1 MTIAPGEYAV
11 ANRARFLEELK
22 EFLRI
27 PSISTLPQH
36 QPDMERAAGFVRDRM
51 IEAGLENVH
60 LIPTAGNPLVYGEW
74 LHAEGAPTVL
84 CYGHY
89 DVQPSDPLSEWKTPP
104 FEPTV
109 RDGKLYAR
117 GAADDKGQFYAHIK
131 AVESLMKTRGALPVN
146 VRFLVEG
153 EEEVGGKG
161 IETYVQEHPERLH
174 CDVAL
179 VSDTALFAPDL
190 PSIDVGLRGM
200 VYTEVEVRGAES
212 DLHSGLY
219 GGAAP
224 NPFDALARIIVG
236 LKDEA
241 GRIQIP
247 GFYDA
252 VAEPSPAEKA
262 SWGRLPFDEEVYR
275 KHEVRASYLPGEAGY
290 SVLERTW
297 VRPTLEVHGMPGGFM
312 GAGAKTV
319 IPARAVAKIS
329 MRLVPNQKPE
339 TIKAQFEAFVQK
351 LTPHGYTAQVRVLSL
366 ADPVVVDA
374 ENRFIRA
381 AVAALKDVFQAEPV
395 FVRSGGSIPI
405 VALFAGVLHAPT
417 VMMGFGLP
425 DDGLHAPNEKFNIE
439 NYDRGVESVIGFFE
453 RLGGEGGR

>member
-1 MTIAPGEYAV
+1 MTIEPGEYAV
-11 ANRARFLEELK
+11 AHRARFLDELK

-36 QPDMERAAGFVRDRM
+36 QPDMERAAGFVHDRM
-51 IEAGLENVH
+51 IEAGLENVR
-60 LIPTAGNPLVYGEW
+60 IIATEGNPLVYGDW
-74 LHAEGAPTVL
+74 LHAAGAPTVL

-89 DVQPSDPLSEWKTPP
+89 DVQPPDPLSEWKTPP
-104 FEPTV
+104 FEPTE

-131 AVESLMKTRGALPVN
+131 AVECLMRTRGRLPVN
-146 VRFLVEG
+146 VRFLIEG
-153 EEEVGGKG
+153 EEEVGGRS
-161 IETYVQEHPERLH
+161 IETYIQEHPEALA

-200 VYTEVEVRGAES
+200 VYTEVEVQGAES

-236 LKDEA
+236 LKNEA
-241 GRIQIP
+241 GRVLIP

-252 VAEPSPAEKA
+252 VVDPSPAEKA
-262 SWGRLPFDEEVYR
+262 SWGRLPFDEEEYR
-275 KHEVRASYLPGEAGY
+275 QKEVRAGFLPGEAGY

-297 VRPTLEVHGMPGGFM
+297 VRPTLEVHGMPGGFT

-319 IPARAVAKIS
+319 IPARALAKIS
-329 MRLVPNQKPE
+329 MRLVPNQEPL
-339 TIKAQFEAFVQK
+339 TVRDQFAAYVQK
-351 LTPHGYTAQVRVLSL
+351 LTPRGYTTQVRTLSL

-374 ENRFIRA
+374 ENRYVRA
-381 AVAALKDVFQAEPV
+381 AVAALHEVFKAEPV

-405 VALFAGVLHAPT
+405 VALFARVLKVPT

-425 DDGLHAPNEKFNIE
+425 DDGLHAPNEKFNLE
-439 NYDRGVESVIGFFE
+439 NYARGVASVIGLFE
-453 RLGGEGGR
+453 RLG